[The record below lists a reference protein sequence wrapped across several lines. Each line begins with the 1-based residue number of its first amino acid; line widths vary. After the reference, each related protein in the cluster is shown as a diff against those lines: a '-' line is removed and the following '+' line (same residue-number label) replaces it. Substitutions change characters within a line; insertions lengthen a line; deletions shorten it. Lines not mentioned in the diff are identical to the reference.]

1 MLTSLLKNL
10 LSHPVL
16 VPAGLL
22 LLAITALGSA
32 LTSQYVFGMVP
43 CPLCIYQRWPYAII
57 IVLSAVALFMG
68 FKKNP
73 KAVSK
78 LVFLCGLALL
88 AGGLI
93 AAYHT
98 GVEQHWW
105 KSFLE
110 GCSVNFDSA
119 GDLLKQIESTVAARC
134 DEIPWSLFGISMA
147 GYNAIFSLI
156 AAPITMIS
164 ALLITRKA
172 NGL

>member
-1 MLTSLLKNL
+1 MFTSLLKNL
-10 LSHPVL
+10 LSHPIL

-22 LLAITALGSA
+22 LLAVTALGSA
-32 LTSQYVFGMVP
+32 LTSQYVFGLIP

-57 IVLSAVALFMG
+57 IALSIVALFMG
-68 FKKNP
+68 LKKNP

-88 AGGLI
+88 VGGLI

-110 GCSVNFDSA
+110 GCSVNFGSA

-156 AAPITMIS
+156 AAPLTMLS
-164 ALLITRKA
+164 ALMITRKA